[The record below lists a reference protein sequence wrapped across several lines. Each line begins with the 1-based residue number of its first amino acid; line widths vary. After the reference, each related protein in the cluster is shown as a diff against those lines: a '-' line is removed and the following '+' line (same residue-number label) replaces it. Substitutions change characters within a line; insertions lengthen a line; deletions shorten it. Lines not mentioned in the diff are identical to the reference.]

1 MKDKILQLNCKKHVK
16 IFKLSQLNI
25 PNKEIAQLTGSNAGH
40 VWNVIND
47 YKKDEKKVE
56 AANAIEVSEDQ

>member
-1 MKDKILQLNCKKHVK
+1 MKDKILQLSCKKHVK

-25 PNKEIAQLTGSNAGH
+25 PNKEIAQLTGSNTGH

-47 YKKDEKKVE
+47 YKKDPKKVE
-56 AANAIEVSEDQ
+56 AANKVQVVED

>member
-1 MKDKILQLNCKKHVK
+1 MKDKILQLSCKKHIK

-25 PNKEIAQLTGSNAGH
+25 PNKEIGQLVGSGIGH

-47 YKKDEKKVE
+47 YKKDPKKVE
-56 AANAIEVSEDQ
+56 AANNVQVVED